1 MSSGSSQRST
11 VHWMAGVPRR
21 KAVLDKRRC
30 HVRRLTLP
38 NFLPPSTHSGEAF
51 ISGHL
56 GWACAFLLPFPQRSV
71 PQRCPAAPR
80 PDVTTDS
87 KVPDLRATRSA
98 FLANVCKSHPR
109 QPAQSAA
116 FAHSLSSQPDFPSSH
131 TMSYP
136 LETARHHRPPP
147 ISIHT
152 TDAPQDLATSP
163 FSVLS
168 MSPTRSP
175 TSPSFNGRP
184 RGGKRIKSP
193 PPSQSPVPSKA
204 LQSDLETFAEQCRL
218 WFVFN

>member
-1 MSSGSSQRST
+1 MSSGSSQRPT

-109 QPAQSAA
+109 QTSSIGCICPQFELAA
-116 FAHSLSSQPDFPSSH
+116 RFPFVTHHVLSSGNRSS
-131 TMSYP
+131 
-136 LETARHHRPPP
+136 
-147 ISIHT
+147 
-152 TDAPQDLATSP
+152 
-163 FSVLS
+163 
-168 MSPTRSP
+168 SP
-175 TSPSFNGRP
+175 TSTHLHSHNRRAP
-184 RGGKRIKSP
+184 RIGNFTLLRFIHVSN
-193 PPSQSPVPSKA
+193 A
-204 LQSDLETFAEQCRL
+204 LSYFP
-218 WFVFN
+218 FI